1 MSPES
6 SATRTAPAPVGAVH
20 GSESAGSVFAAVDI
34 GASSGRVILGRV
46 TGSPGGRRAELE
58 TVHRFP
64 NGVKE
69 LDGGLRWDFDALFA
83 EVLTGLAAAATAAA
97 ARGEIIA
104 SIGID
109 TWAVDYGLVNDAG
122 ELIAAPFSYR
132 DERSRGAVARVH
144 DKLDPARLYATTGLQ
159 FLPFNTIYQL
169 ATEPGLDGLQA
180 LLIPDLIAFL
190 LTGQRRTEATN
201 ASTTGLFDAVAG
213 EWATEFLAALNL
225 PKTLFPPLI
234 QPGET
239 VGTLTTAIAARLG
252 LPSATRVVAVGS
264 HDTASAVAAVPADAG
279 GDREKFA
286 YVSSGTWSLVGVEL
300 SHPVLTEASRTAN
313 FTNER
318 GVDGTIRY
326 LRNVGGLWLLS
337 ECQRAWAAEGY
348 RPELEELLDAAA
360 ALPAG
365 GPVINAD
372 DPFFIAPDN
381 MPERIR
387 AAVRATGAVLTDDPA
402 AITRCILDSLA
413 AGYARTIADAE
424 RLADLTAGA
433 VHIVGGGSQNR
444 LLCQLT
450 ADATGKP
457 VVAGPVEATALGNVL
472 VQARAA
478 GVLSGGL
485 GELRAVVRASQQPAE
500 YLPSRR
506 AAAGSVTGGG
516 AL

>member
-1 MSPES
+1 MG
-6 SATRTAPAPVGAVH
+6 TASTTDSDGGLP
-20 GSESAGSVFAAVDI
+20 AGSVFAAIDI

-46 TGSPGGRRAELE
+46 AGSPGGTRAELE

-69 LDGGLRWDFDALFA
+69 FDGGLRWDFDALFA
-83 EVLTGLAAAATAAA
+83 EVLIGLAAAATAAA
-97 ARGEIIA
+97 ARGEGIA
-104 SIGID
+104 GIGID

-122 ELIAAPFSYR
+122 KLVAAPFSYR
-132 DERSRGAVARVH
+132 DNRSRGAVARVH
-144 DKLDPARLYATTGLQ
+144 QELDPARLYATTGLQ

-180 LLIPDLIAFL
+180 LLIPDLIGFL
-190 LTGQRRTEATN
+190 LTGRRRTESTN

-213 EWATEFLAALNL
+213 EWATEFLAALGL
-225 PKTLFPPLI
+225 PGDLFPPLI

-239 VGTLTTAIAARLG
+239 LGTLLPEIAERTG
-252 LPSATRVVAVGS
+252 LPATTKVVAVGS

-279 GDREKFA
+279 CEKEKFA

-300 SHPVLTEASRTAN
+300 AHPVLTEASRAAN

-337 ECQRAWAAEGY
+337 ECQRTWAAEGY
-348 RPELEELLDAAA
+348 RPGLEELLDAAA
-360 ALPAG
+360 TLPPG

-372 DPFFIAPDN
+372 DPYFIAPGN

-387 AAVRATGAVLTDDPA
+387 AAVRNTGAALPEHPA
-402 AITRCILDSLA
+402 HIVRCILDSLA

-424 RLADLTAGA
+424 RLADVHAGV

-478 GVLSGGL
+478 GVLRGGL

-500 YLPSRR
+500 YIPSAVPSLR
-506 AAAGSVTGGG
+506 AEHHAAHQSAGG

>member
-1 MSPES
+1 MP
-6 SATRTAPAPVGAVH
+6 G
-20 GSESAGSVFAAVDI
+20 GLFAGSVFVAIDI

-46 TGSPGGRRAELE
+46 TGGPGGKSAGLE

-69 LDGGLRWDFDALFA
+69 FDGGLRWDFDALFA

-97 ARGEIIA
+97 ARGESIA

-109 TWAVDYGLVNDAG
+109 TWAVDYGLVNAAG
-122 ELIAAPFSYR
+122 GLVAAPFSYR
-132 DERSRGAVARVH
+132 DDRSRAAVARVH
-144 DKLDPARLYATTGLQ
+144 QLLDPARLYATTGLQ

-169 ATEPGLDGLQA
+169 ATEPRLDGLQA
-180 LLIPDLIAFL
+180 LLIPDLIGFL
-190 LTGQRRTEATN
+190 LTGRRRTEATN

-213 EWATEFLAALNL
+213 EWATEFLAALDL
-225 PKTLFPPLI
+225 PKDLFPPLI

-239 VGTLTTAIAARLG
+239 VGTLRQDIAERVG
-252 LPSATRVVAVGS
+252 LPESTPVVAVGS
-264 HDTASAVAAVPADAG
+264 HDTASAVAAVPAGAG
-279 GDREKFA
+279 GDEEKFA
-286 YVSSGTWSLVGVEL
+286 YISSGTWSLVGVEL
-300 SHPVLTEASRTAN
+300 SHPVLTEASRAAN

-337 ECQRAWAAEGY
+337 ECQRTWAGEGY
-348 RPELEELLDAAA
+348 RPGLEELLDAAA

-365 GPVINAD
+365 GPLINAD
-372 DPFFIAPDN
+372 DSYFIAPDN
-381 MPERIR
+381 MPDRIR
-387 AAVRATGAVLTDDPA
+387 AAVRNTGAVLPEHPA
-402 AITRCILDSLA
+402 HIVRCILDSLA
-413 AGYARTIADAE
+413 AGYARTISDAE
-424 RLADLTAGA
+424 RLADLSTDV

-457 VVAGPVEATALGNVL
+457 VLAGPVEATALGNVL

-478 GVLSGGL
+478 GVLGGGL
-485 GELRAVVRASQQPAE
+485 DELRAVVRASGQPAE
-500 YLPSRR
+500 YAPSRR
-506 AAAGSVTGGG
+506 AEHQRAGG

>member
-1 MSPES
+1 MSTEPSATNAAPALVVTNS
-6 SATRTAPAPVGAVH
+6 SAAPAR
-20 GSESAGSVFAAVDI
+20 SLSAGSVFAAVDI
-34 GASSGRVILGRV
+34 GASSGRVILGHV
-46 TGSPGGRRAELE
+46 IEGRAELE

-97 ARGEIIA
+97 ARGESIA

-109 TWAVDYGLVNDAG
+109 TWAVDYGLVNAAG
-122 ELIAAPFSYR
+122 DLVAAPFSYR
-132 DERSRGAVARVH
+132 DDRSRAAVARVH
-144 DKLDPARLYATTGLQ
+144 QLLDPARLYATTGLQ

-169 ATEPGLDGLQA
+169 ATEAHLDGLQA
-180 LLIPDLIAFL
+180 LLIPDLIGFL

-213 EWATEFLAALNL
+213 EWATEFLSALGL
-225 PKTLFPPLI
+225 PKDLFPPLI

-239 VGTLTTAIAARLG
+239 VGTLLPEIAERTGLTA
-252 LPSATRVVAVGS
+252 ATKVVAVGS
-264 HDTASAVAAVPADAG
+264 HDTASAVAAVPAERRD
-279 GDREKFA
+279 FA
-286 YVSSGTWSLVGVEL
+286 YISSGTWSLVGVEL
-300 SHPVLTEASRTAN
+300 SHPVLSEASRAAN

-337 ECQRAWAAEGY
+337 ECQRTWAEEGY
-348 RPELEELLDAAA
+348 RPELVELLDAAA
-360 ALPAG
+360 ALPPG
-365 GPVINAD
+365 GPLINAD
-372 DPFFIAPDN
+372 DPYFIAPAN
-381 MPERIR
+381 MPDRIR
-387 AAVRATGAVLTDDPA
+387 AAVRNTGAVLSEHPA
-402 AITRCILDSLA
+402 HIVRCILDSLA

-424 RLADLTAGA
+424 RLADVSTDV

-450 ADATGKP
+450 ADATGKR
-457 VVAGPVEATALGNVL
+457 VIAGPVEATALGNVL

-478 GVLSGGL
+478 GVVSGGL
-485 GELRAVVRASQQPAE
+485 GELRAVVRASQHPSEYVPARRPA
-500 YLPSRR
+500 PSPMT
-506 AAAGSVTGGG
+506 SGGV
-516 AL
+516 L